1 VTNPY
6 RIDVQVESLDG
17 LYSALD
23 PSPFRQRD
31 LDPRAVEHIVQW
43 ASDAPPR
50 TPLELQVRVSREDD
64 PEATEAETQQA
75 VRTFFAYEAGI
86 LQRQHQ
92 RNRVRTFRWLSVGL
106 TIMTLLLTVHSA
118 VSRLYPDSWFND
130 IVGEAFVIAGWVA
143 LWVPMERLVFDGW
156 LLKDKLHLYRRL
168 SELTVDVVR
177 DGEPRR

>member
-1 VTNPY
+1 VVSPY
-6 RIDVQVESLDG
+6 RIEVQVESLDG

-43 ASDAPPR
+43 ASDAPPK
-50 TPLELQVRVSREDD
+50 TPLELQVRVSNEDD
-64 PEATEAETQQA
+64 PEATEAETQHA
-75 VRTFFAYEAGI
+75 VRNFFAYEAGI
-86 LQRQHQ
+86 LERQHH
-92 RNRVRTFRWLSVGL
+92 RNRVRTFRWLSVGIS
-106 TIMTLLLTVHSA
+106 IMTVLLAVHSG
-118 VSRLYPDSWFND
+118 VSRLYPDSLFND

-168 SELTVDVVR
+168 AELTVDVVR
-177 DGEPRR
+177 DAPPA

>member
-1 VTNPY
+1 MANPY
-6 RIDVQVESLDG
+6 RIEVQVESLDS

-43 ASDAPPR
+43 ASDAPPKV
-50 TPLELQVRVSREDD
+50 PLELQVRVSHGDD

-75 VRTFFAYEAGI
+75 VRNFFSYEAGI

-92 RNRVRTFRWLSVGL
+92 RNRVRTFRWLSVGIS
-106 TIMTLLLTVHSA
+106 IMTVLLAVHSG
-118 VSRLYPDSWFND
+118 VSRLYPDSLFND

-177 DGEPRR
+177 DESPA